1 MSVSTELTRLQNAK
15 QSLNNTATLFG
26 IIASGENY
34 LLDELAEEYAKIDVF
49 TNEGGEVDVDNTI
62 VIERGYHMG
71 GTYTIRDL
79 SGNYE
84 LVDKGTIIPTA
95 SDQTITPGTNP
106 LTQKNY
112 YGIRS
117 LTIGAIP
124 SKYQDV
130 TSVTVSANEVLS
142 GKVYVAKDGTPTV
155 GTMSNNGAVS
165 KVLDA
170 TTTSYTIP
178 VGYHSGSG
186 TVSIYTQTKSV
197 TPTTILQ
204 TVSPDAGKVLS
215 SVTVNA
221 IPSRYADATDK
232 TATASDILIG
242 KTAIA
247 WDSSNDIPVSV
258 TGTMANN
265 GAITKSLMCGGEYT
279 IPAGYHNGNG
289 KVTANSLASQTG
301 VDSGKVAITAETVLT
316 GSQGWVNG
324 AKVSGAMANNGAI
337 TSTITGLGSVTGDTV
352 VKIPAGYT
360 SGGSVSLTNDIE
372 NALKAI

>member
-84 LVDKGTIIPTA
+84 LVDKGTIIPTT
-95 SDQTITPGTNP
+95 SNQTITPGTNP

-232 TATASDILIG
+232 TATASDILTG
-242 KTAIA
+242 KTAIS

-265 GAITKSLMCGGEYT
+265 GSITKSLMCGGEYK

-301 VDSGKVAITAETVLT
+301 VDNGKVAITAETVLT

-324 AKVSGAMANNGAI
+324 SKVSGAMANNGAI
-337 TSTITGLGSVTGDTV
+337 NRTITGLGSVTGDTV
-352 VKIPAGYT
+352 VTIPAGYT
-360 SGGSVSLTNDIE
+360 IGGSVSLTNDIE